1 MTCLEKYKPLIGN
14 FQTFPIFI
22 LLLYS
27 LYYIICH
34 VYRARR
40 IGKIMSLSL
49 TYEVH
54 RFGKDHELQRV
65 GVWTS
70 PDTETQS
77 KEPWIM

>member
-1 MTCLEKYKPLIGN
+1 MTYLEREKPLIGN
-14 FQTFPIFI
+14 FQSFAIFI
-22 LLLYS
+22 SLLYLS
-27 LYYIICH
+27 YYIICR
-34 VYRARR
+34 VYRVRR

-70 PDTETQS
+70 PNKETQS